1 MVFVCC
7 IYQCAYLFDGQP
19 NPFVQSMITCE
30 MPIFD
35 KMSQKQVLTFGLS
48 FSFVSMDCYHFCRIA
63 AFCWHLLVSSLL
75 AEYSYGRFCF
85 SRRIAHPLGHICY
98 DQVYSTNRERILIL
112 P

>member
-7 IYQCAYLFDGQP
+7 IYQYAYLFGGQP
-19 NPFVQSMITCE
+19 NPSAQSMITCE

-48 FSFVSMDCYHFCRIA
+48 FSFVSMDCYHSYRIA
-63 AFCWHLLVSSLL
+63 ISCLHLLVSGLL

-98 DQVYSTNRERILIL
+98 DQVCSTNRERTLIL